1 MSISQHQTAS
11 GRPLRVAPAWVG
23 AAHPSAADDH
33 LLPIREA
40 VWIWSVRRY
49 ARIAL
54 WALPVGAALYGWST
68 LGVPSPA
75 GQLGV
80 QVAAGWLCTI
90 AMIALAGLLAGSR
103 TRRPAAAGLL
113 IGLAGALLWLPLL
126 TLPGGGTTSAASS
139 GAAAGDVPAE
149 VGGLPDL
156 SLTAA
161 QVHTASVIA
170 AAVMGTGWLLLGWA
184 VLRSKLVNPADGV
197 LLILAAVSIGAG
209 SFAVKPLPT
218 VGALI
223 LLAAG
228 MGLAWTGS
236 RLIPPA

>member
-23 AAHPSAADDH
+23 AARSAAADHH
-33 LLPIREA
+33 LLPVQEA

-49 ARIAL
+49 ARNAL

-68 LGVPSPA
+68 LGVPAPP
-75 GQLGV
+75 GPLV
-80 QVAAGWLCTI
+80 VEVTAGWLCTV

-113 IGLAGALLWLPLL
+113 IGLAGALLWLPLIAL
-126 TLPGGGTTSAASS
+126 RS
-139 GAAAGDVPAE
+139 GAGLQAAGVTSGQVRVA
-149 VGGLPDL
+149 
-156 SLTAA
+156 SL
-161 QVHTASVIA
+161 VA
-170 AAVMGTGWLLLGWA
+170 AAFMGTGWLLLGWA

-197 LLILAAVSIGAG
+197 LLILAAVSIGVG
-209 SFAVKPLPT
+209 SYAVRPLPT
-218 VGALI
+218 VGALL